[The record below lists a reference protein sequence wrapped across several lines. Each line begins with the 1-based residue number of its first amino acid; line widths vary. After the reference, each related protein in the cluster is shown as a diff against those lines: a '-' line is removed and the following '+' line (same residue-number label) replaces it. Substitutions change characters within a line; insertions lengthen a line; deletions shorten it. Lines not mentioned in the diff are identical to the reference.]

1 MKRKQFPG
9 GASTEMRFMECPVEV
24 VEGRAEGEKP
34 RVRIA
39 ISSENVV
46 ERNFY
51 GMAWREV
58 LDHAPGSVQMGR
70 LKSGSAPFLLDHDT
84 RTMIGNLEDATL
96 DGDRV
101 LRADVHYGDSPEAD
115 QAYRDMAVTKIRR
128 NVSVGYVVK
137 RWKLIEED
145 VELGDLWRATLWEPC
160 EASSVPIPADTSVG
174 VGRANGSVGF
184 VPVETEDAEPTSG
197 GARTAAVVVSPLAN
211 GGAQMKKVLV
221 NGRLAEV
228 DDTDQRPEASPAEV
242 AHAERAAADAGE
254 KRDRNAEIA
263 EIMDFCSGNGVAVKR
278 EWVQEGIT
286 PGEYAM
292 RLLRE
297 KGTLG
302 RAQPGAEIGLN
313 AKEQREYSYARAI
326 AIGAGL
332 NPLGSDDLALK
343 PEGLEWDVHR
353 ELEKKLPVNFER
365 KGGILVPLRVGDG
378 RAKRSLVSTTAT
390 KGAEMVWDTQGE
402 LIELLRNR
410 TAVLRMGARMLTGLT
425 GPVVFPRKTGGMTFY
440 WTAEDPAAAV
450 AESDMTLGM
459 VQLQPK
465 SLMGATSYSRQLLAQ
480 APSGG
485 FDVES
490 MVRDEMAIGHSLAI
504 DLACLHGTGGSGQ
517 PLGIFNSPDVLTAAV
532 AAPPTWKSL
541 VKVIS
546 GMAGV
551 NAPTESL
558 GWITTPEAAGMFMF
572 TLKDS
577 VAGAGY
583 LWDGTVT
590 DGQMVGYRATATNQ
604 ILKAMTSVA
613 VPSGGAL
620 HGIVCGDFSQQIIGS
635 WGALELVVD
644 PFTSKKKALVEV
656 ASFQLMD
663 AVIRHGSAFNVGVL
677 TISA

>member
-1 MKRKQFPG
+1 MKRKQYPG
-9 GASTEMRFMECPVEV
+9 GAASEMRFMECPVEV
-24 VEGRAEGEKP
+24 IESRAEGEKP

-58 LDHAPGSVQMGR
+58 LDHSPGSVQMGR
-70 LKSGSAPFLLDHDT
+70 MKSGAAPFLLDHDS

-128 NVSVGYVVK
+128 SVSVGYVVK

-145 VELGDLWRATLWEPC
+145 VELGDLWRGTLWEPC
-160 EASSVPIPADTSVG
+160 EASSVSIPADTSVG

-184 VPVETEDAEPTSG
+184 IPVETEEEDEMS
-197 GARTAAVVVSPLAN
+197 
-211 GGAQMKKVLV
+211 KKVVDERGKLV
-221 NGRLAEV
+221 EV
-228 DDTDQRPEASPAEV
+228 PDDDPRPEAGPVEV
-242 AHAERAAADAGE
+242 ARAQMAVPANQ
-254 KRDRNAEIA
+254 RDRNAELA
-263 EIMDFCSGNGVAVKR
+263 EIMDFCAGNKIEVKR

-286 PGEYAM
+286 PGEYA
-292 RLLRE
+292 LRVLRDHA
-297 KGTLG
+297 TLG
-302 RAQPGAEIGLN
+302 KAQPGSDGMGLSK
-313 AKEQREYSYARAI
+313 KEQREYSYARAI

-332 NPLGSDDLALK
+332 NPRGDDGLGLK
-343 PEGLEWDVHR
+343 PEGLEWEIHR
-353 ELEKKLPVNFER
+353 DLEKKLPVNFER
-365 KGGILVPLRVGDG
+365 KGGILVPLALGNSTGKRVL
-378 RAKRSLVSTTAT
+378 ASNTAT

-440 WTAEDPAAAV
+440 WTAENPAEGV
-450 AESDMTLGM
+450 ATSDLTMGM

-504 DLACLHGTGGSGQ
+504 DLACLHGTGSSAQ
-517 PLGIFNSPDVLTAAV
+517 PLGVFNSPDVLTAAV

-551 NAPTESL
+551 NAPVDNL

-572 TLKDS
+572 TLKDT

-583 LWDGTVT
+583 LWEGTVT
-590 DGQMVGYRATATNQ
+590 DGRMVGYRATATNQ
-604 ILKAMTSVA
+604 ILKTMTSVA

-620 HGIVCGDFSQQIIGS
+620 HGIVGGDWSQQIIGS

-644 PFTSKKKALVEV
+644 PFTLKKQALVEV

-677 TISA
+677 TITA